1 MSFAAMTLAA
11 HTSSPKTLA
20 RLRRAGVLCMAAFGI
35 AACSQGNPPVAS
47 SSDAVPAPA
56 ASVSRVA
63 GDLDT
68 YRKLVG
74 ANNDEMVV
82 TMGHDILDRYPGSD
96 AAKEVQQSLPAIEQR
111 YKDSKEKT
119 RLAALWYYQ
128 TAPMAGGIQSTAT
141 LYSGQPSGNDRV
153 RLVLRRHTSWGQS
166 VYLYGSGHGF
176 VCHGNCAMAGTV
188 DGKPIHITVFAPPT
202 GEPALMVRDDK
213 AFLGMLRKAKKITL
227 DVTLVDGTRTETLTY
242 EVGGFDPDKWAPLP
256 KQKKS

>member
-1 MSFAAMTLAA
+1 MTLAA
-11 HTSSPKTLA
+11 HTSSPKTFA

-141 LYSGQPSGNDRV
+141 LYSSQPSGNDRV

-166 VYLYGSGHGF
+166 VFLFGNGKGF
-176 VCHGNCAMAGTV
+176 VCKGECTLAASL
-188 DGKPIHITVFAPPT
+188 DGKPHSLKAYLPPT
-202 GEPALMVRDDK
+202 GEPAIFIKDDPGFIAALK
-213 AFLGMLRKAKKITL
+213 KTKKIAL
-227 DVTLVDGTRTETLTY
+227 PVTLKDGNKKQDLVY
-242 EVGGFDPDKWAPLP
+242 EVGGFDASKWVTVSLG
-256 KQKKS
+256 KKK

>member
-1 MSFAAMTLAA
+1 MTFTA
-11 HTSSPKTLA
+11 HTSSPKTSA
-20 RLRRAGVLCMAAFGI
+20 RLRRAGVLCLAAFAI
-35 AACSQGNPPVAS
+35 AACSQGNPPAAS

-141 LYSGQPSGNDRV
+141 LYSSQPSGNDRV

-166 VYLYGSGHGF
+166 VFLFGNGKGF
-176 VCHGNCAMAGTV
+176 VCKGECTLSASL
-188 DGKPIHITVFAPPT
+188 DGKPHPLKAYLPPT
-202 GEPALMVRDDK
+202 GEPAIFIKDDPGFIAALK
-213 AFLGMLRKAKKITL
+213 KTKKIVL
-227 DVTLVDGTRTETLTY
+227 PVMLKDGNKKQDLLY
-242 EVGGFDPDKWAPLP
+242 EVGGFDAGKWVTVSLG
-256 KQKKS
+256 KKK